1 MQGMSSIHWRDCALA
16 SAVELPASETLILNV
31 EYPPPCE
38 GEGEAA
44 RCAIVFSGFHALEVN
59 EMPSRGGPT
68 LVDAEL
74 IASSGGLHT
83 LRIETSNGL
92 RVVSAREVRLEP
104 GWHFH

>member
-31 EYPPPCE
+31 EYPPE
-38 GEGEAA
+38 RDGRAA

-59 EMPSRGGPT
+59 EMPSRGGTT

-74 IASSGGLHT
+74 VASSCGLHT

>member
-16 SAVELPASETLILNV
+16 SAVELPARETLILNV
-31 EYPPPCE
+31 EYPPE
-38 GEGEAA
+38 RDGEAA

-59 EMPSRGGPT
+59 EMPCRGGT
-68 LVDAEL
+68 ILVDAEL
-74 IASSGGLHT
+74 VASSGGLHT